1 MNLRQRTEAIKMRLK
16 NDQNNRLKNGR
27 LYKLIIVFMKWT
39 RDVNSSKVWILS
51 SDHTYFLFFL
61 PRLVGY
67 ACFLH
72 CCLQNESVPTFL
84 CLVFTPGQPEEH
96 SKHFLFD
103 RPVDSVVCFCCHG
116 RTRYYRLWKMII
128 ANHFPFPAVY
138 GCFVRVLLQCVMVWI
153 NNTFWMKL
161 KGFRVINVLQWVF
174 DCHTSE
180 EK

>member
-16 NDQNNRLKNGR
+16 NERLKNGHP
-27 LYKLIIVFMKWT
+27 LKVLTGPWQHKLIIVFMKCT
-39 RDVNSSKVWILS
+39 HDVNSSKVRILS

-61 PRLVGY
+61 PHLVGY

-84 CLVFTPGQPEEH
+84 CLVFTPGQPEEY

-103 RPVDSVVCFCCHG
+103 RPIGSIACFCCHG
-116 RTRYYRLWKMII
+116 RMRYYWLWKMII

-138 GCFVRVLLQCVMVWI
+138 GCFVWVLLRCVTVWI

-161 KGFRVINVLQWVF
+161 KI
-174 DCHTSE
+174 SE
-180 EK
+180 S